1 VTAVLRANAE
11 TLDPARLHLQ
21 GHVEQVGFFLAD
33 YGADDRSLT
42 LLEFR
47 AIPPEGFEIQSSHH
61 ITLKDEIRPEIIQWA
76 TASEACLVEAHSHV
90 GGPAGFSRSDVW
102 GFNEW
107 VPHVRWR
114 LRNRPYSA
122 IVLSD
127 DTFDAVAWID
137 GGDVPDQVELL
148 DVDGTILRATGLS
161 VPRWQELKAW
171 RLRD

>member
-1 VTAVLRANAE
+1 MTAVLRASAE
-11 TLDPARLHLQ
+11 TFDPARLHLQ

-33 YGADDRSLT
+33 YGADDRCLT
-42 LLEFR
+42 LREFR
-47 AIPPEGFEIQSSHH
+47 GIQPEGFETQTSHH
-61 ITLKDEIRPEIIQWA
+61 VTLKDEIRPEVIRWA
-76 TASEACLVEAHSHV
+76 TMSEACLVEAHSHV
-90 GGPAGFSRSDVW
+90 GGPAGFSGSDVW
-102 GFNEW
+102 GFGEW

-114 LRNRPYSA
+114 LQNRPYAA

-127 DTFDAVAWID
+127 DTFDAVAWINP
-137 GGDVPDQVELL
+137 GDVPDQVELL